1 MEMFLS
7 GYFHR
12 KENQPQI
19 IIRKR
24 QIIRETKAAEI
35 YERDSIKSNIHR
47 QPLGLLPAGIKYRN
61 NQPSDPEGSAKS
73 PLAGPFCIQGLPHG
87 KQRHALQPVY
97 CK

>member
-12 KENQPQI
+12 KENQPKI

-47 QPLGLLPAGIKYRN
+47 QPLGLLLVGIEYRN
-61 NQPSDPEGSAKS
+61 SKPSDPEGSAES
-73 PLAGPFCIQGLPHG
+73 PLAGPFCIQGLSHR
-87 KQRHALQPVY
+87 KHRHALRPVY